1 VQLEE
6 LEAEVAELRQ
16 QLEQVQALN
25 AGKVLSCHSK
35 TGRWILSSMIKRVK
49 KTSIKNTS
57 VDGVLDQCRAGQNHI
72 LQPVFMV
79 TVCFRK
85 LEIVLSQCTHIALHV
100 LQVLVVDSQFD
111 INHSSRGASSTSH
124 CLQRAAHL
132 RAENQSFDC
141 AEKLEKAADA
151 LSSMEK
157 RAVMAESMLE
167 VTILSQETA
176 NSKAHGTVRSTQDDR
191 PQEGI
196 YRSHSSPSPM
206 YSSHSLI

>member
-1 VQLEE
+1 MQLEE

-25 AGKVLSCHSK
+25 AGKLLSCHSK
-35 TGRWILSSMIKRVK
+35 TGRWILSSMIKQLK

-79 TVCFRK
+79 TVCFRE

-132 RAENQSFDC
+132 CAENQSSDC

-206 YSSHSLI
+206 YSSYSLI